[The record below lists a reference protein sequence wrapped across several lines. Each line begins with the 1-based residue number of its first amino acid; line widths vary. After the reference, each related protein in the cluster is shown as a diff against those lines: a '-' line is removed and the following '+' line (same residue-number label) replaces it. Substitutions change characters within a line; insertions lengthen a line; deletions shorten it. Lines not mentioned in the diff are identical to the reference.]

1 MAAKV
6 QASALRDPVVTVGTM
21 PTGVAVSGTTAY
33 VANEG
38 SDDVSVID
46 LTQSPPVVSAT
57 ISVGKAPDAVALSAD
72 GSRLDVSNFGGDSV
86 SIISTATDAVSHTV
100 TVGSRPAGLLE
111 VGGSLY
117 VANLLSGTISV
128 IDPTSG
134 TVTGTI
140 SLPGAGTSSGAAPS
154 GLAASSDGHTLYVD
168 DARNG
173 TTYVIDLTQSPPA
186 VTGSVADGS
195 FPAYLSVAGST
206 AYVASPGSNSIS
218 VLDLSPSPPTLSSTV
233 TVGTRPYGV
242 VALPPLGEVFATDS
256 GSNNVSVVDTSVQ
269 PAAAVSTTATGTTP
283 DAIAVSPDQTTAVIS
298 DEASDSVS
306 IFHVNQAPVNTVPGA
321 QTVDANDSSSVANKL
336 TFSSA
341 NSNLIST
348 SDSDA
353 GSNPVLIT
361 LSVSDGTLT
370 LSGTSGLSFSSGSS
384 GSASMTFTGSLTD
397 VNSALAGMTYE
408 PATGFHGTDT
418 LSLTDD
424 DQGNTGLGKPQSAT
438 STVSIGVVNVAPVAG
453 SPSFSGAIGNTTF
466 GVGTSPASPSTSTS
480 GTVLE
485 DSTDAN
491 GDTLTAVPG
500 TITTANG
507 GSVSMNSA
515 GTFTYQPPVGF
526 TGNDTFTFQVS
537 DGFTTSSGTATIAVA
552 NRVWYVNDNDGTNG
566 NGTSTSPFNTLASVH
581 GASGS
586 GDYIFL
592 YGSSTSYGGGIV
604 LKASQTLV
612 GQSFGLSIGG
622 QTVVSASGS
631 NPTITNAGGAGITL
645 GEGDTVDG
653 ITVSGTSGIGIAASG
668 INSFTLD
675 SSDSISNT
683 TGNGLDINGGNGTIS
698 DGATINA
705 SAAHSISIQN
715 RSGGTITNSG
725 AITDDGT
732 GILVSSNTG
741 ATVDFTGKITAST
754 ATHTAFTATGGG
766 TVAAT
771 GSGSTL
777 TTTTATALNVS
788 STTIGSSGLDFQS
801 VSSNGANPGINLSNT
816 GSSGGLTVTG
826 SGTTAGSGGTIQSSA
841 GEGITLSSTSSPSFT
856 DMVIKNNAADGIT
869 GSQVNGLTLA
879 GSTLSGNGT
888 YANISGYNQDGL
900 DFTGGLTGTVTI
912 SNSTV
917 TNSADSGLQVTDSSG
932 NLNLTITGST
942 FSDGGP
948 SVPGASDP
956 LLGDGVAVL
965 PDGSTS
971 ATVSVTSSTF
981 TTNTGYHFAFQ
992 PASFGATSGTNSVTF
1007 NNNTLSNST
1016 GLGNG
1021 GGVEIAGDG
1030 TSTTTLDV
1038 KGNSI
1043 TGAARAGIAL
1053 YNDGTTT
1060 LSGTVS
1066 GNTVGNPAVACSGSV
1081 QGSDI
1086 APTTRGSATSTLAI
1100 TNNNLYQYN
1109 NWAGIATVND
1119 EGSGVMNLTIT
1130 GNTIADPVPGT
1141 ETCPTAG
1148 GPEGAL
1154 WGLVLTSGAQTGDTN
1169 TTCANISGNSMA
1181 GSSPSA
1187 ADGGIDDFELDEWGN
1202 GIYRL
1207 PGYLGDSADSNAV
1220 VSYIQGRNTG
1230 NGTPSGDTFI
1240 NGTGQSGGYFFN
1252 TTSCPTPST

>member
-1 MAAKV
+1 MAN
-6 QASALRDPVVTVGTM
+6 Q
-21 PTGVAVSGTTAY
+21 
-33 VANEG
+33 G
-38 SDDVSVID
+38 SNSVSVID
-46 LTQSPPVVSAT
+46 LTQSPPVVVAT
-57 ISVGKAPDAVALSAD
+57 IPVGVQPDAAALSPD
-72 GSRLDVSNFGGDSV
+72 GSQLFVPNFKDGTLSL
-86 SIISTATDAVSHTV
+86 IATATNTVSHTV
-100 TVGSRPAGLLE
+100 TVGSRPTGVVE
-111 VGGSLY
+111 VGSSVY

-128 IDPTSG
+128 VDPSAG

-140 SLPGAGTSSGAAPS
+140 SLPGAGTSTGAAPS
-154 GLAASSDGHTLYVD
+154 GLAASSNGHTLYAN

-173 TTYVIDLTQSPPA
+173 KTYVIDLTQTPPA

-195 FPAYLSVAGST
+195 FPAYLSVSGST
-206 AYVASPGSNSIS
+206 AYVASPGSNSVS
-218 VLDLSPSPPTLSSTV
+218 VLNLSPSPPTLTGSV

-242 VALPPLGEVFATDS
+242 VALGSLGETFATNS
-256 GSNNVSVVDTSVQ
+256 GSNSVSVIDTSSS
-269 PAAAVSTTATGTTP
+269 PGTAVSSTGAGSIP
-283 DAIAVSPDQTTAVIS
+283 DAIGLSPDDSTAVIS
-298 DEASDSVS
+298 NEGDGTVS
-306 IFHVNQAPVNTVPGA
+306 IFHVNQAPQNTVPGS
-321 QTVDANDSSSVANKL
+321 QTVDANGSGSASNHI

-353 GSNPVLIT
+353 VSNPVQIT
-361 LSVSDGTLT
+361 LSVSHGTLT
-370 LSGTSGLSFSSGSS
+370 LSQTSGLSFSTGSN
-384 GSASMTFTGSLTD
+384 GSASMTFTGTLTN
-397 VNSALAGMTYE
+397 VNSALAGLVYQ

-418 LSLTDD
+418 LTLTDN
-424 DQGNTGLGKPQSAT
+424 DQGNTGLGKAESAT
-438 STVSIGVVNVAPVAG
+438 STVSISAINVAPTVG
-453 SPSFSGAIGNTTF
+453 NVSYSGAIGNTTF
-466 GVGTSPASPSTSTS
+466 GVGTSPSSPSTSTT
-480 GTVLE
+480 GTVL
-485 DSTDAN
+485 SNSSDAN
-491 GDTLTAVPG
+491 GDMISAVSG
-500 TITTANG
+500 TISTAHG
-507 GSVSMNSA
+507 GSVSMNA
-515 GTFTYQPPVGF
+515 NGTFTYTPPVNF
-526 TGNDTFTFQVS
+526 TGSDTFTFQVS
-537 DGFTTSSGTATIAVA
+537 DGTTTSSGTATITVA
-552 NRVWYVNDNDGTNG
+552 SRVWYVNDTGSNG
-566 NGTSTSPFNTLASVH
+566 NGTSTSPFNNLAS
-581 GASGS
+581 ASS
-586 GDYIFL
+586 ASSTSDYIFV
-592 YGSSTSYGGGIV
+592 YGSATTYAGGIT
-604 LKASQTLV
+604 LKSSQTLV
-612 GQSFGLSIGG
+612 SQSFGLTIGG
-622 QTVVSASGS
+622 QTVVPASGS
-631 NPTITNAGGAGITL
+631 NPTLTNSSGTGITL
-645 GEGDTVDG
+645 AEGTAVDG
-653 ITVSGTSGIGIAASG
+653 VTVSGTSGAGMSASA
-668 INSFTLD
+668 INSFTLN
-675 SSDSISNT
+675 SDTISNA
-683 TGNGLDINGGNGTIS
+683 GGDGLDISGGNGTINN
-698 DGATINA
+698 GATI
-705 SAAHSISIQN
+705 SGSHAHSINITG
-715 RSGGTITNSG
+715 RTGGTITNSG
-725 AITDDGT
+725 AITDNAT
-732 GILVSSNTG
+732 GITLTSNTG
-741 ATVDFTGKITAST
+741 ATINFTGKITAST
-754 ATHTAFTATGGG
+754 GTNTALTATGGG
-766 TVAAT
+766 TVTAIAT
-771 GSGSTL
+771 GSTL
-777 TTTTATALNVS
+777 TTSTATALNVS
-788 STTIGSSGLDFQS
+788 STTIGSSGLNFQS
-801 VSSNGANPGINLSNT
+801 ISSNGANPGINLSST
-816 GSSGGLTVTG
+816 GSSGGLTVAGAG
-826 SGTTAGSGGTIQSSA
+826 SAGSGGTIQSST
-841 GEGITLSSTSSPSFT
+841 GEGINLSSTSSPSFT
-856 DMVIKNNAADGIT
+856 DMVIKNNGADGIS
-869 GSQVNGLTLA
+869 GSSVSGFTLA

-888 YANISGYNQDGL
+888 FANISGYKQDGL

-932 NLNLTITGST
+932 KLNLTITGST

-948 SVPGASDP
+948 SVPKASDP
-956 LLGDGVAVL
+956 LLGDGVEVL

-981 TTNTGYHFAFQ
+981 TANTGYHFAFQ

-1016 GLGNG
+1016 GAGNG

-1043 TGAARAGIAL
+1043 TGAARDGIAL

-1109 NWAGIATVND
+1109 NVAGIDTLND

-1130 GNTIADPVPGT
+1130 GNTIADPVPAT
-1141 ETCPTAG
+1141 ETCPTQG

-1207 PGYLGDSADSNAV
+1207 PGYTGGSADSNAV